1 MNPASWSLPLLSGAF
16 LLYLLAIHVGAVAIP
31 TVSFLGIHAATL
43 LIVIAC
49 FFGLYVMMKTHRA
62 PMWIPRQTGDTRPED
77 TAYSGRSKESMAK
90 LWLVFSAAL
99 FLAERGVENSPIQSL
114 GDAMYWGIAALSTAG
129 IADSPISGLSKL
141 IGGAWIIIGSVM
153 FFGIIVS
160 TVTAYFMRPVQ
171 RPTDRLVESIESS
184 LEELDQ
190 LTLDEL
196 DLLKENV
203 DNLIE
208 HMEEIQ
214 SRRH

>member
-1 MNPASWSLPLLSGAF
+1 MIGRRFNKFIKDIIDRTLFLQLASVLTF
-16 LLYLLAIHVGAVAIP
+16 
-31 TVSFLGIHAATL
+31 
-43 LIVIAC
+43 
-49 FFGLYVMMKTHRA
+49 
-62 PMWIPRQTGDTRPED
+62 
-77 TAYSGRSKESMAK
+77 

-99 FLAERGVENSPIQSL
+99 FIAERGADDSHIQSF

-129 IADSPISGLSKL
+129 IADTPISGLSKL
-141 IGGAWIIIGSVM
+141 IGGTWIIVGSVM

-171 RPTDRLVESIESS
+171 RPKDQLVGSIEYS

-190 LTLDEL
+190 LSVEEL

-203 DNLIE
+203 DALIE

-214 SRRH
+214 SRRQ

>member
-1 MNPASWSLPLLSGAF
+1 MFGQRFQRFIRDIIDRTLF
-16 LLYLLAIHVGAVAIP
+16 LQLGSALAV
-31 TVSFLGIHAATL
+31 
-43 LIVIAC
+43 
-49 FFGLYVMMKTHRA
+49 
-62 PMWIPRQTGDTRPED
+62 
-77 TAYSGRSKESMAK
+77 
-90 LWLVFSAAL
+90 LWLIFSAAL
-99 FLAERGVENSPIQSL
+99 LAAERGVEGSPIRSL
-114 GDAMYWGIAALSTAG
+114 GDALYWGIAALSTAG

-171 RPTDRLVESIESS
+171 RPTDRLVESIEHS

-190 LTLDEL
+190 LTVDEL

-208 HMEEIQ
+208 HMEEIN
-214 SRRH
+214 SRRK

>member
-1 MNPASWSLPLLSGAF
+1 MLGSKFNKFIKDIIDRTLFLQLASA
-16 LLYLLAIHVGAVAIP
+16 
-31 TVSFLGIHAATL
+31 LG
-43 LIVIAC
+43 
-49 FFGLYVMMKTHRA
+49 F
-62 PMWIPRQTGDTRPED
+62 
-77 TAYSGRSKESMAK
+77 

-99 FLAERGVENSPIQSL
+99 FLAERGAANSPIQTF

-141 IGGAWIIIGSVM
+141 IGGTWIVIGSVM

-184 LEELDQ
+184 LEELDK
-190 LTLDEL
+190 LSLDEL

-214 SRRH
+214 SRRQ

>member
-1 MNPASWSLPLLSGAF
+1 MLGSKFNKFIRDIVDRTLFLQLASA
-16 LLYLLAIHVGAVAIP
+16 
-31 TVSFLGIHAATL
+31 LGL
-43 LIVIAC
+43 
-49 FFGLYVMMKTHRA
+49 
-62 PMWIPRQTGDTRPED
+62 
-77 TAYSGRSKESMAK
+77 

-99 FLAERGVENSPIQSL
+99 FLAERGAADSPIQSL

-141 IGGAWIIIGSVM
+141 IGGTWIIIGSVM

-190 LTLDEL
+190 LSLDEL

-214 SRRH
+214 DRRE